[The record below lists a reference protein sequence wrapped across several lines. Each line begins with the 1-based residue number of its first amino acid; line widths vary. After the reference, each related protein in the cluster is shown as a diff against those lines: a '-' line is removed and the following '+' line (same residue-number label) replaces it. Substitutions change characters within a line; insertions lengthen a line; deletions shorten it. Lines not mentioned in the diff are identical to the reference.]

1 MNLVD
6 LIIIV
11 AAAAS
16 AAHGYFRGAAIGICS
31 IAGFCGGLL
40 LGAYLSPFV
49 IDRLH
54 NPVDRTVAAVV
65 IVFGLAIVLGGIGE
79 RLGAKARTALRVLL
93 LGPVDSILGAILAVV
108 TSLLA
113 VWLMAGILFA
123 LGDVPSLTRPVA
135 QSAIVKA
142 LVRTLPAAPSVLAHV
157 GAVLEPTGLPQVF
170 SGLEPALAQPLP
182 TPADPEVAAAE
193 AAGENSTLK
202 VQGVGCGGIKSG
214 SGWVV
219 APDYVVTNA
228 HVVSGI
234 SLPEVYDRTGRRHAN
249 VTVVLY
255 DPEVDL
261 AVLYVPGLDDKPLPL
276 DAASAPRGTAGA
288 VLGYPGGGP
297 FTVVPAAL
305 LSSLSAVDRDIY
317 GRNATTRSVY
327 ELQAD
332 VRPGNSGGPFISS
345 TGYVIGVV
353 FSASTTYPN
362 VGYALTGAEVAPDI
376 SKAIHLTSGV
386 STQTC
391 AG

>member
-1 MNLVD
+1 MNIVD

-11 AAAAS
+11 VAVAS

-54 NPVDRTVAAVV
+54 SPVDRTVAAVV

-79 RLGAKARTALRVLL
+79 RLGAQARTTLRVLL
-93 LGPVDSILGAILAVV
+93 LGPVDSALGAILAVL

-135 QSAIVKA
+135 QSVIVKT
-142 LVRTLPAAPSVLAHV
+142 LVRTLPPAPSVLAHV
-157 GAVLEPTGLPQVF
+157 GAALEPTGLPQVF
-170 SGLEPALAQPLP
+170 SGLEPALAAPLP
-182 TPADPEVAAAE
+182 TPANPQVAAAQL
-193 AAGENSTLK
+193 AGEDSTLK

-219 APDYVVTNA
+219 APNYVVTNA

-234 SLPEVYDRTGRRHAN
+234 SLPEVYDRNGRRHAN

-261 AVLYVPGLDDKPLPL
+261 AVLYVPGLGDRPLPL
-276 DAASAPRGTAGA
+276 DTAAAPRGTAGA

-305 LSSLSAVDRDIY
+305 LGGLQAVDRDIY
-317 GRNATTRSVY
+317 GRNATTRNIY

-332 VRPGNSGGPFISS
+332 VQPGNSGGPFIASD
-345 TGYVIGVV
+345 GAVVGVV
-353 FSASTTYPN
+353 FSASTTYAN
-362 VGYALTGAEVAPDI
+362 VGYALTGGEVAPDI
-376 SKAIHLTSGV
+376 DKALHLTSGV